1 MQSAADVVLALE
13 ATTSRLDKELIIQTA
28 WDNNIIEFFQGS
40 LMALD
45 SLRTYGVKKVP
56 LIDGVDDAN
65 FVPTLTWQ
73 KFTELAHKLETR
85 QLTGNTARDVLRAAA
100 DAASVYHW
108 NGFYRRVLL
117 KDLKCGVTQTTIN
130 KVLKKNGDDARKY
143 IIPVF
148 SCQLA
153 EKGNDFPKKM
163 SGPKFLDMKLD
174 GCLSAQWEIEFDDG
188 QKVSI
193 AEVVDNKISGK
204 IKSFNTLTGKIEFN
218 TITNWAK
225 NAKDINDDTIKW
237 YRIIL
242 ENGKLLPP
250 LTGNHLVWLPNIK
263 CWRRVDLLKVG
274 DKLLVEEHIITFVT
288 IKAIEEITEQFDRYD
303 LEVENVSNFFANNVL
318 VHNCRI
324 ISILDKNKITVTQ
337 YSRDG
342 HLTENFPHIASQL
355 AKLLPTITTSM
366 VFDGEMV
373 SRSFQ
378 ALMTQLNRKDDVD
391 TTDAKLALFDCLPLD
406 DFQAGECTLTQT
418 QRHAALVEFQPLLTE
433 ISNGSIF
440 VVPKLWV
447 NLDTAEGQTTFAEFN
462 RDTVAAGYEGIMI
475 KDPAASYKTKRTD
488 AWLKIKPFIT
498 VDLELIDVVAG
509 TPGSKYENTMG
520 ACVFAGVDNG
530 KNIQTS
536 VGSGYSD
543 ELRMAI
549 WQNRDTLK
557 GRIGE
562 IKCDALTLN
571 QASDNLYSMRF
582 PVFMRFRGWEPGEK
596 I

>member
-13 ATTSRLDKELIIQTA
+13 ATTSRLDKERIIQSA
-28 WDNNIIEFFQGS
+28 WDLKIIEFFQGS

-56 LIDGVDDAN
+56 LIEDDEDSD
-65 FVPTLTWQ
+65 FVPSLTWQ
-73 KFTELAHKLETR
+73 KFTDLAHKLETR
-85 QLTGNTARDVLRAAA
+85 QFTGNTARDVLRAAA

-108 NGFYRRVLL
+108 NGFYRRILL
-117 KDLKCGVTQTTIN
+117 KNLKCGVTKITIN
-130 KVLKKNGDDARKY
+130 KVLEKNGDDARKY

-153 EKGNDFPKKM
+153 KNGEDCPKKM
-163 SGPKFLDMKLD
+163 TGPKFLDMKLD
-174 GCLSAQWEIEFDDG
+174 GIRL
-188 QKVSI
+188 
-193 AEVVDNKISGK
+193 
-204 IKSFNTLTGKIEFN
+204 
-218 TITNWAK
+218 
-225 NAKDINDDTIKW
+225 
-237 YRIIL
+237 
-242 ENGKLLPP
+242 
-250 LTGNHLVWLPNIK
+250 
-263 CWRRVDLLKVG
+263 
-274 DKLLVEEHIITFVT
+274 
-288 IKAIEEITEQFDRYD
+288 
-303 LEVENVSNFFANNVL
+303 
-318 VHNCRI
+318 
-324 ISILDKNKITVTQ
+324 ISILDKNKNTVTQ

-342 HLTENFPHIASQL
+342 HLNENFPHIASQL

-378 ALMTQLNRKDDVD
+378 ALMSQLNRKDDVD

-418 QRHAALVEFQPLLTE
+418 QRHAALVEFQPLLNE
-433 ISNGSIF
+433 ISNGSVY

-447 NLDTAEGQTTFAEFN
+447 NLDTAEGQATFAEFN

-475 KDPAASYKTKRTD
+475 KDPAASYETTRTD
-488 AWLKIKPFIT
+488 AWLKIKPFVTI
-498 VDLELIDVVAG
+498 DLELVDVVAG
-509 TPGSKYENTMG
+509 TPGSKYEHTMG

-530 KNIQTS
+530 KHIQTS

-543 ELRMAI
+543 ELRDAI
-549 WQNRDTLK
+549 WQNRTTIK

-571 QASDNLYSMRF
+571 QASNNLYSMRF

>member
-1 MQSAADVVLALE
+1 MKSAADVVLALE
-13 ATTSRLDKELIIQTA
+13 GTTSRLDKERIIQTA
-28 WDNNIIEFFQGS
+28 WDARIVEFFQGS

-45 SLRTYGVKKVP
+45 ALRTYGVKKVP
-56 LIDGVDDAN
+56 LIEGSDDDN
-65 FVPTLTWQ
+65 FTSALTWE
-73 KFTELAHKLETR
+73 KFIDIAYKLETR
-85 QLTGNTARDVLRAAA
+85 QLTGNSARDVLRAAA
-100 DAASVYHW
+100 DAASVKDW

-117 KDLKCGVTQTTIN
+117 QDLKCGVTKTTIN
-130 KVLKKNGDDARKY
+130 KILEKNGAAAQPY

-153 EKGNDFPKKM
+153 KNGDEHPKKM
-163 SGPKFLDMKLD
+163 TGPKLLDMKLD
-174 GCLSAQWEIEFDDG
+174 GCLSGQWEIEFDDG

-324 ISILDKNKITVTQ
+324 ISILDKVKNTVTQ

-342 HLTENFPHIASQL
+342 HFNENFPQIAAQL
-355 AKLLPTITTSM
+355 AKLLPIINTNM

-373 SRSFQ
+373 SRNFQ
-378 ALMTQLNRKDDVD
+378 ALMKQLNRKDDVD
-391 TTDAKLALFDCLPLD
+391 TADAKLALFDCLPLE
-406 DFQAGECTLTQT
+406 DFLAGECTLTQT
-418 QRHAALVEFQPLLTE
+418 QRHAALVEFQPLLDQV
-433 ISNGSIF
+433 SNGSVY

-447 NLDTAEGQTTFAEFN
+447 NLNAAEGQKTFAEFN

-475 KDPAASYKTKRTD
+475 KDPDATYKTKRTD

-498 VDLELIDVVAG
+498 VDLEVVG
-509 TPGSKYENTMG
+509 FESGKPESKFANTLG
-520 ACVFAGVDNG
+520 GLVCQGVDQG
-530 KNIQTS
+530 KLIKVT
-536 VGSGYSD
+536 VGSGFSD
-543 ELRMAI
+543 ELRDQI
-549 WQNRDTLK
+549 WSNRESVK
-557 GRIGE
+557 GRIVE
-562 IKCDALTLN
+562 IKGDAVTQN
-571 QASDNLYSMRF
+571 QDGSYSMRF
-582 PVFMRFRGWEPGEK
+582 PVFMQFRGWEPGEK